1 MRELEEQAHQ
11 WARGE
16 KITSEI
22 FKRQYIWNL
31 FSHNSKI
38 DPETGYNE
46 EETKMV
52 RETRKIFADDSIRV
66 TATCVRV
73 PVLRAHC
80 ESINL
85 TFEKPLS
92 EEKARKIL
100 AEAPGVSVV
109 DDREHNLHPE
119 PLLASGKDDVFVGR
133 IRRDLSQDEGY
144 GLDLFVAGDQIRKG
158 AALNAIQIAERL
170 LETA

>member
-1 MRELEEQAHQ
+1 MFADGSGRGA
-11 WARGE
+11 ARGG
-16 KITSEI
+16 
-22 FKRQYIWNL
+22 R
-31 FSHNSKI
+31 
-38 DPETGYNE
+38 G
-46 EETKMV
+46 
-52 RETRKIFADDSIRV
+52 
-66 TATCVRV
+66 
-73 PVLRAHC
+73 PVLRARC
-80 ESINL
+80 ESVNL